1 MNKYFVITFAMLPV
15 IVITGVILLNV
26 FGRDYGPPPKAEG
39 SEKELAMYLEVREIM
54 LSRYDGELKPEKLMD
69 GALEG
74 LSETP
79 RDPYT
84 HINVPL
90 DAAAQKTAL
99 AGRFYGIGV
108 SINANEDGSIWI
120 RGAVRDGP
128 ADKAGIKANDVI
140 VGVDGKTCLGQS
152 YEATQARIRGE
163 EGTKV
168 RLSVLRGGDPK
179 IGSDPKAEK
188 LDIEVTRGEI
198 ISWSVHNERIFERDG
213 RKLGYVRVSDFHDNT
228 LDPQLRDAIASLA
241 ERGAQGL
248 VLDMRQ
254 NGGGKVDVA
263 TAMVDSFIKEKDALI
278 VFTRSR
284 NERNRKDDRE
294 ARTRDEEA
302 ITDLPL
308 VILVDRGSASAT
320 EIVTG
325 ALKDMGRALVV
336 GERSFGKG
344 IVQNIIALKTDPR
357 YSINVTTT
365 QYFTPLGRRVHSASD
380 SDNGAS
386 RPPSHQ
392 WPYGYDGRTPRAGGI
407 RPNIEIPYR
416 DFDEYRRIQA
426 KLNLEES
433 RLPSEAILDTDE
445 AKKAWNS
452 EDRMLDAALNILA
465 GKPVNVRD

>member
-1 MNKYFVITFAMLPV
+1 
-15 IVITGVILLNV
+15 
-26 FGRDYGPPPKAEG
+26 
-39 SEKELAMYLEVREIM
+39 
-54 LSRYDGELKPEKLMD
+54 
-69 GALEG
+69 
-74 LSETP
+74 
-79 RDPYT
+79 
-84 HINVPL
+84 
-90 DAAAQKTAL
+90 
-99 AGRFYGIGV
+99 
-108 SINANEDGSIWI
+108 
-120 RGAVRDGP
+120 
-128 ADKAGIKANDVI
+128 
-140 VGVDGKTCLGQS
+140 
-152 YEATQARIRGE
+152 
-163 EGTKV
+163 
-168 RLSVLRGGDPK
+168 
-179 IGSDPKAEK
+179 
-188 LDIEVTRGEI
+188 
-198 ISWSVHNERIFERDG
+198 
-213 RKLGYVRVSDFHDNT
+213 FHDNT

-241 ERGAQGL
+241 KRGAQGL